1 MLKEFFR
8 GSVNLDEKNNVLEEI
23 IGDALVYITLFKR
36 ELNQLNEQKFMKTLL
51 WLTLIDEYGSPSI
64 SNLGRKINVSKS
76 QMTSRV
82 DQLVE
87 NGMIE
92 RINDTDDRRII
103 RIQLTKNGKD
113 FLKNSK
119 KNIETNMNELIAPLS
134 VEDLEDLKTS
144 IGTIKKIV
152 LKIQQSK
159 KKPL

>member
-1 MLKEFFR
+1 M
-8 GSVNLDEKNNVLEEI
+8 DEKNRVFEEI
-23 IGDALVYITLFKR
+23 MGDALVYITLFKR

-64 SNLGRKINVSKS
+64 SNLGKKINVSKS

-87 NGMIE
+87 DGMIE
-92 RINDTDDRRII
+92 RINDTEDRRII

-119 KNIETNMNELIAPLS
+119 KMIEGSMNELIDPLI
-134 VEDLEDLKTS
+134 VEDLENLRTS
-144 IGTIKKIV
+144 IQTIKKIV

-159 KKPL
+159 KKAA